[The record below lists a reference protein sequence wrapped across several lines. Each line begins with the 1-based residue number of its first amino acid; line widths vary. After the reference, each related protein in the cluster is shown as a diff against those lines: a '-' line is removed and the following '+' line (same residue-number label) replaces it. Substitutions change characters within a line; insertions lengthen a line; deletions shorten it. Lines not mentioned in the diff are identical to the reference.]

1 MNPHL
6 SWRDALLALAIVFV
20 WGTNFV
26 VIRLGL
32 DALPPLFFATL
43 RFLFVVLPAV
53 FFLRKP
59 DVAWSN
65 LAFYGVCIGAFQ
77 FGLLFIAMNGHI
89 PPGLA
94 SLVIQMQVFFTI
106 SLSMWRTGERIKPHQ
121 LAAFALAI
129 AGMAVIAAH
138 NGHGVTLLGLGLVLL
153 AAMGWA
159 LGNQAGREAGRGATG
174 NPERSEGPA
183 GATQKAGAAGNPGR
197 SGGGASASVV
207 RRATQKHQVDMLAY
221 VVWAALF
228 SVPPLLIL
236 SLLLEGPAAI
246 ATGIRHAGW
255 TSWAAVLWQSVG
267 NTMFGYACWGWLLSR
282 YPAATVAPMS
292 LLVPVFGFAA
302 SATLLGEPLPPWKIG
317 ATLLIMAG
325 LAVNLLWRRQ
335 KTAVSRESA

>member
-1 MNPHL
+1 MKPHL
-6 SWRDALLALAIVFV
+6 SWRDATLALAIVFV

-32 DALPPLFFATL
+32 NALPPLFFATL
-43 RFLFVVLPAV
+43 RFLFVVLPAI
-53 FFLRKP
+53 FFLPKP
-59 DVAWSN
+59 KVSWSN
-65 LAFYGVCIGAFQ
+65 LAFYGVCIGLFQ

-94 SLVIQMQVFFTI
+94 SLVVQMQVFFTI
-106 SLSMWRTGERIKPHQ
+106 GLSMWRSGERIKPHQ

-159 LGNQAGREAGRGATG
+159 LGNQASREAGQGATG
-174 NPERSEGPA
+174 NPERSGGPA
-183 GATQKAGAAGNPGR
+183 GAT
-197 SGGGASASVV
+197 
-207 RRATQKHQVDMLAY
+207 KHQVNMLAY

-246 ATGIRHAGW
+246 AAGVARAGW
-255 TSWAAVLWQSVG
+255 ITWAAVVWQSVG

-282 YPAATVAPMS
+282 YPTATVAPMS
-292 LLVPVFGFAA
+292 LLVPIFGFGA
-302 SATLLGEPLPPWKIG
+302 SALLLGEPLPPWKIG

-325 LAVNLLWRRQ
+325 LAVNLLWRPR
-335 KTAVSRESA
+335 KAPIPDEKVSGEAC

>member
-43 RFLFVVLPAV
+43 RFLFVVLPAI
-53 FFLRKP
+53 FFLPRPRSVGVSDQKY
-59 DVAWSN
+59 VAWSN
-65 LAFYGVCIGAFQ
+65 LAFYGVCIGLFQ

-94 SLVIQMQVFFTI
+94 SLVVQMQVFFTI
-106 SLSMWRTGERIKPHQ
+106 GLSMWRSGERIKPHQ

-159 LGNQAGREAGRGATG
+159 LGNQAGREAG
-174 NPERSEGPA
+174 
-183 GATQKAGAAGNPGR
+183 
-197 SGGGASASVV
+197 
-207 RRATQKHQVDMLAY
+207 QVNMLAY

-246 ATGIRHAGW
+246 LAGVEQAGPV
-255 TSWAAVLWQSVG
+255 TWAAVAWQSVG

-282 YPAATVAPMS
+282 YPTATVAPMS
-292 LLVPVFGFAA
+292 LLVPVFGFGA
-302 SATLLGEPLPPWKIG
+302 SALLLGEPLPLWKIA

-325 LAVNLLWRRQ
+325 LAVNLLWRPS
-335 KTAVSRESA
+335 KTAISGEAG

>member
-1 MNPHL
+1 MKAHL

-53 FFLRKP
+53 FFLPKP
-59 DVAWSN
+59 KVSWSN
-65 LAFYGVCIGAFQ
+65 LAFYGVCIGLFQ

-94 SLVIQMQVFFTI
+94 SLVVQMQVFFTI
-106 SLSMWRTGERIKPHQ
+106 GLSMWRTSEKIKPHQ

-129 AGMAVIAAH
+129 GGMAVIAAH

-159 LGNQAGREAGRGATG
+159 LGNQAGREAG
-174 NPERSEGPA
+174 
-183 GATQKAGAAGNPGR
+183 
-197 SGGGASASVV
+197 
-207 RRATQKHQVDMLAY
+207 QVNMLAY

-236 SLLLEGPAAI
+236 SLVLEGPAAI
-246 ATGIRHAGW
+246 ASGIARAGW
-255 TSWAAVLWQSVG
+255 ITWAAVAWQSVG

-282 YPAATVAPMS
+282 YPTATVAPVS
-292 LLVPVFGFAA
+292 LMVPVFGFGA
-302 SATLLGEPLPPWKIG
+302 SALLLGEPLPPWKIA

-325 LAVNLLWRRQ
+325 LAVNLLWRPS
-335 KTAVSRESA
+335 KTAISGEAG